1 MRVILFFIT
10 SMLIFSVIPTSADA
24 QLFNRLKDRAKK
36 AAENKVEE
44 KISNEVE
51 KAAER
56 AVERSWNSIFGDGF
70 GSASG
75 DSDGDSGGSFNF
87 PFKMNSNAATEDTY
101 TFQVITTMEIESINQ
116 NGSTDEPVQMHMHF
130 SDNGMY
136 SGTKISGEQMEGEN
150 GDVFL
155 IYDMKNESMVMLMDS
170 EDGKFSFA
178 YDWRQAKELE
188 TMYAEMEES
197 NAHSDEEFESEEWP
211 DFERIGTKTIAGVET
226 QGYKM
231 EDEDEYM
238 EFWLADDSKYGIQ
251 HILHANS
258 ETKAVKGKVPQN
270 YPSGMLMEMVQENRN
285 SGSKTTMR
293 ITAIDENANVTYL
306 MADYPSMTYGGS
318 D

>member
-87 PFKMNSNAATEDTY
+87 PFKMNSNAATEEAY

-130 SDNGMY
+130 SDSGMY
-136 SGTKISGEQMEGEN
+136 SGTKISGEQMEAEN

-155 IYDMKNESMVMLMDS
+155 IYDLKNESMVMLMDS
-170 EDGKFSFA
+170 DDEKFSFA
-178 YDWRQAKELE
+178 YDWGQAKELE
-188 TMYAEMEES
+188 EMYSEMEES
-197 NAHSDEEFESEEWP
+197 NATPDEEFESEEWP
-211 DFERIGTKTIAGVET
+211 DFERIGTKTIAGVEAR
-226 QGYKM
+226 GYM
-231 EDEDEYM
+231 AEDEDEYM
-238 EFWLADDSKYGIQ
+238 EFWLADDSQYGIQ

-306 MADYPSMTYGGS
+306 MADYPSMTYSGS
-318 D
+318 N